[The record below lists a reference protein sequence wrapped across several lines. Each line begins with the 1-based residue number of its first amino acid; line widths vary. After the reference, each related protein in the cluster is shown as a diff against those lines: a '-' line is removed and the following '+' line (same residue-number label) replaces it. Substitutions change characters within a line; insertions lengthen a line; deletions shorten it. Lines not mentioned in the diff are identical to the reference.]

1 MDSEEM
7 ASKLLAGVPSVFW
20 HNIPESHL
28 LVARELPGVQGAEEL
43 ESCFLARADFD
54 AGVGIGGSKVG
65 IKNFSQGHGMNLHF
79 GSLAT
84 GIYGGE
90 ILATSGVGGA
100 GIGGGANGGIGEWI
114 MCIPAS

>member
-43 ESCFLARADFD
+43 EGCFLAHADFD
-54 AGVGIGGSKVG
+54 AGAPMVQGTRSPGASCPAMMSRSKSVWG
-65 IKNFSQGHGMNLHF
+65 TACASRQWPGVSGM
-79 GSLAT
+79 SR
-84 GIYGGE
+84 
-90 ILATSGVGGA
+90 
-100 GIGGGANGGIGEWI
+100 
-114 MCIPAS
+114 